1 MAGRLRSV
9 GLRRTLVVFRGVKPT
24 IILRWAPKADSMV
37 RATTSEQTDF
47 ALDGLL
53 AGLGVLFVVVGL
65 GWVITHPGSFVFLP
79 LDLLGVLIVA
89 GGALLLVAGLLGHVG
104 DVRMMGTL
112 LTVLVVV
119 SAIVATIVT
128 ATLAIF

>member
-1 MAGRLRSV
+1 
-9 GLRRTLVVFRGVKPT
+9 
-24 IILRWAPKADSMV
+24 MV

-65 GWVITHPGSFVFLP
+65 GWIITHPGSFLFLP

-89 GGALLLVAGLLGHVG
+89 GGALLLVSGMFGRVG
-104 DVRMMGTL
+104 DTKMMGTL
-112 LTVLVVV
+112 WTVLVVV

-128 ATLAIF
+128 AALAIF